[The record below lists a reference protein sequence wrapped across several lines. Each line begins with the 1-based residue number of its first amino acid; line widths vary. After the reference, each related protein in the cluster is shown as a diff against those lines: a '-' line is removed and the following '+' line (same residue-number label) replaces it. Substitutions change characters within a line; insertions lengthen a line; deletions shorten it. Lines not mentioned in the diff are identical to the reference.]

1 MRGQIRAG
9 LRDQSLRVKE
19 VAVSQGILTRE
30 TVVDQRIGKQ
40 IGDAAGSLAGA
51 EEEELLIGH
60 LLALDAHSTVHAR
73 DDYRGRTLNVVIE
86 AKHCQSL
93 RTG

>member
-1 MRGQIRAG
+1 MDGGRLQGLDRFEEARRIRRIDGKRLLMRGQIRAG

-51 EEEELLIGH
+51 KK
-60 LLALDAHSTVHAR
+60 R
-73 DDYRGRTLNVVIE
+73 NF
-86 AKHCQSL
+86 
-93 RTG
+93 